1 MKITKYMPLMRIFK
15 PIVSLLISIIFFSHT
30 VIALETM
37 DTDEITP
44 GMKGYGRTVFSG
56 NQIESFDVEILG
68 VLKNWEA
75 RNDMI
80 LVKMTGGPLEKTGI
94 IAGMSGSPVYV
105 NNKLI
110 GAVSHGWSFA
120 KDAIA
125 GVTPIR
131 AMMDV
136 LKIDSN
142 QRENTYAGNNSTWS
156 TSLKAQNS
164 DVVARLKSHGLI
176 HESVLSKNFN
186 SQQPYTL
193 SLVPIQTPLIVSGFD
208 YRSLNS
214 VSPLFN
220 KLGKFSLQSTS
231 GSSSLSDD
239 LHDFQPGSSV
249 AVEIIRGDLSA
260 SAIGTVTYRDDN
272 NILAFGH
279 PIIQIGA
286 TDLPMATAQVH
297 TILASLSGSVKMA
310 SPGKIIGRITQDR
323 RSAIAGRIGEY
334 TKMIPCQ
341 TEIRGSLNVKYNF
354 EIIHDKILTPILLQ
368 MAVESALL
376 ATEKTVGEK
385 SINLKLDI
393 GIAGR
398 KESIRIE
405 NGYFDSG
412 PSWFP
417 IYNIVQPITT
427 LLNNE
432 FQTTEIES
440 IKLVADISETKN
452 IASIQNI
459 RVSKRWVAPGE
470 EVHLSIRLR
479 PDTEDYISIPV
490 RIKIPDD
497 VVRGTSVRVT
507 VCDAVIS
514 RMMEMVSAPGHFSP
528 SSFEQLINNLE
539 DTESNNNIIVKI
551 RLNKRGLTY
560 MGEDFPSLPNSFLT
574 IMSLSNQSG
583 VAPLQSETVK
593 RIPTEWLINGKKTII
608 LFVDNK
614 S

>member
-125 GVTPIR
+125 GVTPIG
-131 AMMDV
+131 AMLDV
-136 LKIDSN
+136 LKIDSHR
-142 QRENTYAGNNSTWS
+142 RENTYAGNNSTWS
-156 TSLKAQNS
+156 TSLKAQDS

-286 TDLPMATAQVH
+286 TDLPMATAQVY
-297 TILASLSGSVKMA
+297 TILASQSGSVKMA

-341 TEIRGSLNVKYNF
+341 TEIRGSLNVEYNF
-354 EIIHDKILTPILLQ
+354 EIVHDKILTPILLQ

-376 ATEKTVGEK
+376 ATEKTIGEK
-385 SINLKLDI
+385 SVNLKLDV

-479 PDTEDYISIPV
+479 PDTEDYVSIPV

-507 VCDAVIS
+507 VCDAMIS

-593 RIPTEWLINGKKTII
+593 RVPTEWLINGKKTII